1 MGTYTGG
8 IYGGKEEWELMGEFE
23 GDFKAGRR
31 GRTVVE
37 EVRGKKKK
45 GRRGIG
51 QEGEEAEGRMEKC
64 KQSMMSAC

>member
-1 MGTYTGG
+1 MGTYAGG
-8 IYGGKEEWELMGEFE
+8 ICGGKEEWELMGEFE
-23 GDFKAGRR
+23 GDFKTERR

-51 QEGEEAEGRMEKC
+51 
-64 KQSMMSAC
+64 